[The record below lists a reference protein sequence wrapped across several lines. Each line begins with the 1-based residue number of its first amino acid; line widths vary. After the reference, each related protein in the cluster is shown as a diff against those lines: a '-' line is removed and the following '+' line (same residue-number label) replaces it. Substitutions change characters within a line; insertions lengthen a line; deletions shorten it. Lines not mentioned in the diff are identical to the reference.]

1 MATPR
6 QIEHCRKI
14 ARAGGLARAKAFTS
28 EYQKAARA
36 KRKRETLVAAGL
48 KSYVRNSYNQGF
60 TDTTFMNHIKSTQPE
75 LIADLL
81 DDNPPF

>member
-36 KRKRETLVAAGL
+36 KRKRETLVAGG
-48 KSYVRNSYNQGF
+48 KKGYVRAMVGAGF
-60 TDTTFMNHIKSTQPE
+60 TDTTFILANQH
-75 LIADLL
+75 LIN
-81 DDNPPF
+81 DDQPPF